1 MTLHGLQRPRI
12 ITCIHDAVVAMDVEA
27 AFGEA
32 GFDVLNIRA
41 GATSGDLPSAFRN
54 CSYVLLDQDIGWQ
67 DLVALAQPAQEQGI
81 PVGLFIVDDKDDALP
96 PELSGAKCWQK
107 PFDTGTLVNEV
118 QGTWPGQP
126 VLQGA

>member
-1 MTLHGLQRPRI
+1 
-12 ITCIHDAVVAMDVEA
+12 MDVEA

-41 GATSGDLPSAFRN
+41 GATSSDLPSAFRN

-67 DLVALAQPAQEQGI
+67 DLVALAQPAREQGI
-81 PVGLFIVDDKDDALP
+81 PLGLFIVDDKDDALP

-107 PFDTGTLVNEV
+107 PFDTGALVDEV
-118 QGTWPGQP
+118 QGSWPGQP